1 MTEMVLAAGGP
12 SAATAGAIPAATD
25 GAAAGSGQAA
35 VLPTARDAGRQA
47 RGLLRF
53 ATAGSVDDGKSTLV
67 GRLLHDSKSVLSDQL
82 DAVERTSA
90 ARGLDAPDLSLLVDG
105 LRAEREQGITIDVAY
120 RYFAT
125 GVRSFILAD
134 TPGHVQYTRNTVTG
148 ASTADLVIVL
158 VDARTG
164 VVAQTRRHAAVAALL
179 GVPHLLLAVNKIDLV
194 DFDEAVFAAIAAEF
208 DRYAVNLGIG
218 EVTAI
223 PISALHGDNVV
234 ARSGRIDWYTGPSVL
249 EHLEHVE
256 LDERRSAGPLRFPVQ
271 YVIRPR
277 SEQYPDY
284 RGYAGRVTAGT
295 VRPGDEI
302 VVLPSG
308 HRSVVSF
315 IDTADG
321 LRDVASAGDSVTL
334 LLADDI
340 DVARGDLI
348 AGAIGAPEPVT
359 DISATV
365 TQLADKGLRAGMR
378 ALLRYGTATYRVV
391 VTGVDSLLD
400 IDTLAESPAPDV
412 LRLND
417 IGQVTLRTAESVPV
431 EQFRPGGAVGSLLI
445 VDPADGTTLAAG
457 MVGNRR
463 VALLS
468 RSTAADGCRG
478 ASVGTASEAREVA
491 APSNNFPTP
500 GP

>member
-1 MTEMVLAAGGP
+1 MTGEILMTEPKL
-12 SAATAGAIPAATD
+12 PASD
-25 GAAAGSGQAA
+25 
-35 VLPTARDAGRQA
+35 RDRASSSPP

-90 ARGLDAPDLSLLVDG
+90 ARGLDSPDLSLLVDG

-148 ASTADLVIVL
+148 ASTADLVIIL

-194 DFDEAVFAAIAAEF
+194 DFDEQVFDTIAAEF
-208 DRYAVNLGIG
+208 DRYAVDLGIG
-218 EVTAI
+218 EITAI

-234 ARSGRIDWYTGPSVL
+234 TRSERIDWYTGPSIL
-249 EHLEHVE
+249 EHLEQVE
-256 LDERRSAGPLRFPVQ
+256 LTDTASAGALRFPVQ

-277 SEQYPDY
+277 SEAYPDY
-284 RGYAGRVTAGT
+284 RGYAGRVTAGS

-308 HRSVVSF
+308 RRSVVSA

-321 LRDVASAGDSVTL
+321 VVDVAVAGDSVTL
-334 LLADDI
+334 LLADDV
-340 DVARGDLI
+340 DLSRGDLI
-348 AGAIGAPEPVT
+348 SGVADAPEVVT
-359 DISATV
+359 EFSVTV
-365 TQLADKGLRAGMR
+365 TQLADKGLRPGLR
-378 ALLRYGTATYRVV
+378 ALLRYGTATYRVIV
-391 VTGVDSLLD
+391 GSVDHRLD
-400 IDTLAESPAPDV
+400 IDTLAEVEAPNV
-412 LRLND
+412 LSLND
-417 IGQVTLRTAESVPV
+417 IAQVTLRTVEPVPV
-431 EQFRPGGAVGSLLI
+431 EPFRPGGAVGSLLI
-445 VDPADGTTLAAG
+445 IDPADGTTLAAG
-457 MVGNRR
+457 MVGDR
-463 VALLS
+463 
-468 RSTAADGCRG
+468 RG
-478 ASVGTASEAREVA
+478 ALRRAPASTTDDVRCRPDTDLLPPGTASAPREVA
-491 APSNNFPTP
+491 VPSNSFPTP

>member
-1 MTEMVLAAGGP
+1 MSEIAVAAP
-12 SAATAGAIPAATD
+12 ETVT
-25 GAAAGSGQAA
+25 
-35 VLPTARDAGRQA
+35 PTPTP

-67 GRLLHDSKSVLSDQL
+67 GRLLHDSKSVLSDTL

-90 ARGLDAPDLSLLVDG
+90 ARGLDSPDLSLLVDG

-148 ASTADLVIVL
+148 ASTADLVIIL

-164 VVAQTRRHAAVAALL
+164 VVAQTKRHAAVAALL

-194 DFDEAVFAAIAAEF
+194 DFDESVFDRIAAEF
-208 DRYAVNLGIG
+208 DRYAVDLGIG
-218 EVTAI
+218 EITAI

-234 ARSGRIDWYTGPSVL
+234 ARSERIGWYTGPSIL
-249 EHLEHVE
+249 EHLEQVD
-256 LDERRSAGPLRFPVQ
+256 LTDTRSSGALRFPVQ

-284 RGYAGRVTAGT
+284 RGYAGRITAGT
-295 VRPGDEI
+295 VRPGDQI

-308 HRSVVSF
+308 RQSVISA

-321 LRDVASAGDSVTL
+321 AKDVATAGESVTL
-334 LLADDI
+334 LLADDV
-340 DVARGDLI
+340 DLSRGDLI
-348 AGAIGAPEPVT
+348 SGSADAPVPVT
-359 DISATV
+359 EFSATV
-365 TQLADKGLRAGMR
+365 TQLADKGLRPGMR

-391 VTGVDSLLD
+391 VASLDHLLD
-400 IDTLAESPAPDV
+400 IETLAQLRAPNA
-412 LRLND
+412 LSLND
-417 IGQVTLRTAESVPV
+417 IAQVTLRTVEPVPV
-431 EQFRPGGAVGSLLI
+431 EPFRPGGAVGSLLVI
-445 VDPADGTTLAAG
+445 DPADGTTLAAG
-457 MVGNRR
+457 MAGDRR
-463 VALLS
+463 SALRQHPALS
-468 RSTAADGCRG
+468 QQPAVDGADERCRPGTDLLPPGTAAD
-478 ASVGTASEAREVA
+478 APDA
-491 APSNNFPTP
+491 AVPSTSFPTP

>member
-1 MTEMVLAAGGP
+1 MSEMTIACTTGSPEVNGAP
-12 SAATAGAIPAATD
+12 SA
-25 GAAAGSGQAA
+25 
-35 VLPTARDAGRQA
+35 V

-82 DAVERTSA
+82 DAVHRTSA
-90 ARGLDAPDLSLLVDG
+90 ARGLDSPDLSLLVDG

-158 VDARTG
+158 VDARSG

-194 DFDEAVFAAIAAEF
+194 DFDEQVFDRIAAEF
-208 DRYAVNLGIG
+208 DRYAVDLGIG

-234 ARSGRIDWYTGPSVL
+234 IRSERIAWYNGPSIL
-249 EHLEHVE
+249 EHLEQVE
-256 LDERRSAGPLRFPVQ
+256 LADSSSVGELRFPVQ

-277 SEQYPDY
+277 SERFPDY
-284 RGYAGRVTAGT
+284 RGYAGRITAGT

-302 VVLPSG
+302 VVLPSAR
-308 HRSVVSF
+308 RSRIAV

-321 LRDVASAGDSVTL
+321 ALEVAKAGDSVTL
-334 LLADDI
+334 LLEDDV
-340 DVARGDLI
+340 DLSRGDLI
-348 AGAIGAPEPVT
+348 VGLTGAPEAVT
-359 DISATV
+359 EFSATV
-365 TQLADKGLRAGMR
+365 TQLAEKGIRPGMR
-378 ALLRYGTATYRVV
+378 ALLRYGTATCRVV
-391 VTGVDSLLD
+391 VAGIEHLLD
-400 IDTLAESPAPDV
+400 IDTLAECEAPDV
-412 LRLND
+412 LQLND
-417 IGQVTLRTAESVPV
+417 VAYISLRTAEAVPV
-431 EQFRPGGAVGSLLI
+431 EAFRPGGGVGSLLI
-445 VDPADGTTLAAG
+445 IDPADGTTFAAG

-463 VALLS
+463 AAVRGASGSANGDGSGIRCPLPDL
-468 RSTAADGCRG
+468 RSPGTAAD
-478 ASVGTASEAREVA
+478 SPGTAADAREA
-491 APSNNFPTP
+491 AVPSESFPTP